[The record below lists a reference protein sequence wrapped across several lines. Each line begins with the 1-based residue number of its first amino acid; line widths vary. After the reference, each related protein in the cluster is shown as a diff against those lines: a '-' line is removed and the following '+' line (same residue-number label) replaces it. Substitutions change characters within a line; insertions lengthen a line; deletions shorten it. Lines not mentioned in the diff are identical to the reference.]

1 MSIVVAAIKQMR
13 PKQWAK
19 NVFVLSA
26 LVFSGQFL
34 DVADVGKA
42 AIAFASFSLIA
53 SAGYTLNDWLDREA
67 DRKHPKKKFRPIA
80 SGALPGG
87 AAVMLLIS
95 LAAGGI
101 GLGSLISPQFL
112 GVILAYFATTLS
124 YSYFFKHQVIL
135 DVMVLALCY
144 VWRVIGGAVAIS
156 VAVSPWLFLCTA
168 FFSLWI
174 GFNKRRAELV
184 QLGAGG
190 GTRKNLEKYSPTMIT
205 EMQSIVTG
213 NTLLSYALYTVLGAP
228 SPWMVVTIPF
238 VLYGMFRYIYLV
250 DRNGEGGAPDE
261 TILNDTPILTT
272 VVLYGLVVLAVMYW
286 GVPAEVAAI

>member
-1 MSIVVAAIKQMR
+1 MSIVFAAIKQMR

-19 NVFVLSA
+19 NVFVLAA

-34 DVADVGKA
+34 DVAEIGKA
-42 AIAFASFSLIA
+42 LVAFASFSLIA

-67 DRKHPKKKFRPIA
+67 DRRHPKKKHRPIA
-80 SGALPGG
+80 SGALPG
-87 AAVMLLIS
+87 AAAMVLLVV
-95 LAAGGI
+95 LAAS
-101 GLGSLISPQFL
+101 GLGLAWSVSPLFL
-112 GVILAYFATTLS
+112 GVILAYFATTMS

-168 FFSLWI
+168 FISLWI

-190 GTRKNLEKYSPTMIT
+190 GTRKNLEKYSPTMIA

-213 NTLLSYALYTVLGAP
+213 NTVLSYVLYTVLGAP
-228 SPWMVVTIPF
+228 SPWMVLTIPF

-250 DRNGEGGAPDE
+250 DRHGEGDAPDE
-261 TILNDTPILTT
+261 TILRDGPILGT
-272 VVLYGLVVLAVMYW
+272 VVVYGLVVLAVMFW
-286 GVPAEVAAI
+286 GVPAEAPGA

>member
-19 NVFVLSA
+19 NVFVLAA

-34 DVADVGKA
+34 DVSEVGKA

-67 DRKHPKKKFRPIA
+67 DRRHPKKKHRPIA
-80 SGALPGG
+80 SGALPGA
-87 AAVMLLIS
+87 AAVALLLT
-95 LAAGGI
+95 LAVV
-101 GLGSLISPQFL
+101 GLGLGWMISPQFL
-112 GVILAYFATTLS
+112 AVIVAYFITTLS

-190 GTRKNLEKYSPTMIT
+190 GTRKNLEKYSPTMIA

-228 SPWMVVTIPF
+228 SPWMVLTIPF

-261 TILNDTPILTT
+261 TILNDGPILGT
-272 VVLYGLVVLAVMYW
+272 VVLYGLVVLAVMFW
-286 GVPAEVAAI
+286 GVPAEVAAG